1 MMDPQI
7 ECCQIDLRYES
18 YRMRNSNVEKRLLF
32 SIEQQGIHTPL
43 FGVSSSDPRFI
54 LLDGFK
60 RYRVAQKLSI
70 AQVPVRTVGN
80 DVVPGFITLLRNDT
94 SSTLTVLEQAS
105 FLHDL
110 HTAYHLSFSEIARRV
125 NHSISWV
132 SMRINLLSTMTDAIR
147 EKILLGKFPLR
158 SYMYT
163 LAPFTRVKN
172 KAGDIRKFIDATSGK
187 GYSTRD
193 IEILSRAFF
202 GEDRKVKEQILLGNT
217 DWTLQMLK
225 NEPNPVPEA
234 TDSDKI
240 FHALKSC
247 RWHTAQLLKYYR
259 RRPEL
264 FLEARNAIVFDFVI
278 NNCKDIAELKGKE

>member
-1 MMDPQI
+1 
-7 ECCQIDLRYES
+7 
-18 YRMRNSNVEKRLLF
+18 
-32 SIEQQGIHTPL
+32 
-43 FGVSSSDPRFI
+43 
-54 LLDGFK
+54 
-60 RYRVAQKLSI
+60 
-70 AQVPVRTVGN
+70 
-80 DVVPGFITLLRNDT
+80 
-94 SSTLTVLEQAS
+94 
-105 FLHDL
+105 
-110 HTAYHLSFSEIARRV
+110 
-125 NHSISWV
+125 
-132 SMRINLLSTMTDAIR
+132 
-147 EKILLGKFPLR
+147 
-158 SYMYT
+158 MYT